1 MDTNYFFKTNID
13 KILSAFG
20 KTNEDVK
27 RDIETI
33 KTWLEAQKHL
43 PELPNEIMIR
53 HFLVNNHF
61 SIERTKQTLDMYYSV
76 RTIIPEVFQN
86 TNPTSLNMKDV
97 YDSVAFSPLPNL
109 TPKLQRIIC
118 ARYNPIPENFN
129 SDKGVA
135 IMAQIY
141 EVRLWEDLSLGDIF
155 ILDYQHLKMGHLTKV
170 TPKMLRE
177 IAFIFEEVWSKRIQE
192 FHVINAPSIADPI
205 VSLFKK
211 FLYKGLKEK
220 VYLHKSLEELH
231 LHVPQSILPVEY
243 GGNEQSLDTLYE
255 LWKVKLQQYK
265 SRFDLLDKLFVN
277 EELRTC
283 PYKNCDVLGYY
294 GNYMKLDVS

>member
-177 IAFIFEEVWSKRIQE
+177 IAFIFE
-192 FHVINAPSIADPI
+192 
-205 VSLFKK
+205 
-211 FLYKGLKEK
+211 